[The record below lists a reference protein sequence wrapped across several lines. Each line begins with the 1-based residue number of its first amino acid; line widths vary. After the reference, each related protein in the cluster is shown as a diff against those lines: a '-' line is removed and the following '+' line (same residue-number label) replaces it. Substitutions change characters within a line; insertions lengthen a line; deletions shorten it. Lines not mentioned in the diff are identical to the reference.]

1 MGFLTLNNSLD
12 YFGFFVDLDSLTK
25 LRFLMNCGSLFHDR
39 FLYFEWFTYSG
50 MNFYPSLIHFRA
62 VESFKTSDSLL

>member
-1 MGFLTLNNSLD
+1 
-12 YFGFFVDLDSLTK
+12 
-25 LRFLMNCGSLFHDR
+25 MNCGSLFHDR
-39 FLYFEWFTYSG
+39 FLYFEWFIYFG